1 MSEKAAALI
10 RKLAEKLGGAS
21 GSKEHN
27 GKKKVKEVKKIA
39 KAKRKSR
46 KGKQRKAKK
55 QKRAR
60 RR

>member
-10 RKLAEKLGGAS
+10 RKLVEKLGGAS
-21 GSKEHN
+21 RSKEHDEN
-27 GKKKVKEVKKIA
+27 KKS
-39 KAKRKSR
+39 AKRKSR
-46 KGKQRKAKK
+46 KKGKK